1 MKNIMKKLVVVTGMT
16 ILSITSFA
24 ASVNNGDRKPL
35 TPKEQQVQE
44 KKRLPLKKNNNEKPV
59 RKGDKNKQQKPLKK
73 NNKNQKNNVKK
84 PLPPQENTRK

>member
-1 MKNIMKKLVVVTGMT
+1 MKNIMKKLVVVTGVA

-44 KKRLPLKKNNNEKPV
+44 KKRLPLKKNNN
-59 RKGDKNKQQKPLKK
+59 
-73 NNKNQKNNVKK
+73 NQKNNVKK